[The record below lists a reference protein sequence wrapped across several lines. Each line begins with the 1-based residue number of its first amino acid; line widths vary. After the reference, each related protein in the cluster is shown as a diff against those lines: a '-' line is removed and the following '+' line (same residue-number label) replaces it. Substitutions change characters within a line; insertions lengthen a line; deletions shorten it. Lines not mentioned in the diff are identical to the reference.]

1 LIVVCCFALLC
12 LLACLQVVT
21 MNDRM
26 NDKLY
31 YIENAIADGNIE
43 DVRAFMVNRPE
54 VLNIQASGN
63 YPLHAACQTPECS
76 LDLVKV
82 LVSSNLININQQNER
97 GSTPVMLACQYR
109 NLSLVKYLIDKGA
122 DALIK
127 THNGINI
134 LTMAI
139 YQQDI
144 ELVRYLHEQFPT
156 MSTEIDSFNYTAIE
170 TADVLNWEEGVRVLR
185 S

>member
-1 LIVVCCFALLC
+1 
-12 LLACLQVVT
+12 
-21 MNDRM
+21 MNDR
-26 NDKLY
+26 LY

-54 VLNIQASGN
+54 MFKIQESGN
-63 YPLHAACQTPECS
+63 YPLHVACQTPQCS

-82 LVSSNLININQQNER
+82 LLSSNLVNINQQNER
-97 GSTPVMLACQYR
+97 GCTPVMLACQYR
-109 NLSLVKYLIDKGA
+109 NLSLVKYFIENGA
-122 DALIK
+122 DAFIK
-127 THNGINI
+127 TQHGVNI

-144 ELVRYLHEQFPT
+144 ELVRYLHDQFPT
-156 MSTEIDSFNYTAIE
+156 MSTKIDSFNYTAIE
-170 TADVLNWEEGVRVLR
+170 TAEMLNWEEGVRVLR

>member
-1 LIVVCCFALLC
+1 
-12 LLACLQVVT
+12 
-21 MNDRM
+21 MNDR
-26 NDKLY
+26 LY

-54 VLNIQASGN
+54 VLKIRTSGD
-63 YPLHAACQTPECS
+63 YPLHVACQTPQCS

-82 LVSSNLININQQNER
+82 LLSSNLVNINQQNER
-97 GSTPVMLACQYR
+97 GCTPVMLACQYR
-109 NLSLVKYLIDKGA
+109 NLSLVKYFIENGA
-122 DALIK
+122 DAFIK
-127 THNGINI
+127 TQHGVNI

-144 ELVRYLHEQFPT
+144 ELVRYLHDQFPT
-156 MSTEIDSFNYTAIE
+156 MSTKIDSFNYTAIE
-170 TADVLNWEEGVRVLR
+170 TAEMLNWEEGVRVLR